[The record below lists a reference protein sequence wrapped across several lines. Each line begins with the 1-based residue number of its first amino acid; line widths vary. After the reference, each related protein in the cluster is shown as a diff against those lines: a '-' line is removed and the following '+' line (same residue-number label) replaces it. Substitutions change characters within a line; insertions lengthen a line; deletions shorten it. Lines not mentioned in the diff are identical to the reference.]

1 MPGKAGRPR
10 GPGQGRASE
19 LWGQGG
25 APGRMTCPDFQLPR
39 GFTRDCSGMFKR
51 GCNAVISPRCLLSCA
66 PLLSLGDFGYGVCF
80 RLPPA
85 SRPSAPSVSA
95 FTSEEQGHLPAQ
107 AQCHCHGCLS
117 SRGLLQQNSTH
128 RVAYKEQKFI
138 SWTSGSWKS
147 KTEVPAWLGVRGR
160 GSSGSAAP
168 SRTAP
173 GGARGQAAP
182 QPPSGG
188 PWRPHL
194 LTPSSLMVR
203 ISTFGGTHSDH
214 SNSNIT

>member
-1 MPGKAGRPR
+1 
-10 GPGQGRASE
+10 
-19 LWGQGG
+19 
-25 APGRMTCPDFQLPR
+25 MTCPDFQLPR